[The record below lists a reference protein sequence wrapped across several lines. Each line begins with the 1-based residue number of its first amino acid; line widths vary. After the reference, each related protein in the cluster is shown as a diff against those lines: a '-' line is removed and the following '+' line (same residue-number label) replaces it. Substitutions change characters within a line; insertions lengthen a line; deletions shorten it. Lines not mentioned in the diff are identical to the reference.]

1 MVAPPQAGPA
11 RPGRADGRLVVI
23 ASPIGN
29 LEDLSPR
36 AAAALRDADL
46 VACEDTRRTAT
57 LLRHAESTADMLP
70 AHAHNEA
77 GRAADIRRRI
87 EGGAVVALVTDAGM
101 PAISDPG
108 GRVVDAILE
117 ADLPVEVIPGPSALT
132 AAFSVAGEVDVPL
145 AFVGFFPRRRKERV
159 ELLERLDSLRMAI
172 VGFESP
178 RRLPSLLA
186 DLAEHDPERRVTVA
200 RELTKRHEEVVRGA
214 AKGLAERFSTAP
226 RGEITLVI
234 GARAG
239 GGESGADVGTVVDV
253 LLSAGLSPSAVASV
267 AARLGLSP
275 KNAAYEEALTR
286 ARRAST

>member
-1 MVAPPQAGPA
+1 MVAPPHAEPSE
-11 RPGRADGRLVVI
+11 PGRAEGRLVVI

-29 LEDLSPR
+29 LDDLSPR
-36 AAAALRDADL
+36 AAAALREADL

-57 LLRHAESTADMLP
+57 LLRHAASSADMLP

-77 GRAADIRRRI
+77 GRAEDIRRRI
-87 EGGAVVALVTDAGM
+87 EAGAVVALVTDAGM

-108 GRVVDAILE
+108 GRIVGAILD
-117 ADLPVEVIPGPSALT
+117 ADLQVEVIPGPSALT

-145 AFVGFFPRRRKERV
+145 AFVGFFPRKKKERV
-159 ELLERLDSLRMAI
+159 GLLDRLDSVRMAI

-200 RELTKRHEEVVRGA
+200 RELTKLHEEVVRGTA
-214 AKGLAERFSTAP
+214 RELAERFEAAP
-226 RGEITLVI
+226 KGEITLVI
-234 GARAG
+234 GARPDD
-239 GGESGADVGTVVDV
+239 GESDADVGAVVDV
-253 LLSAGLSPSAVASV
+253 LLSAGLGPSAVANV
-267 AARLGLSP
+267 AAQLGLSP
-275 KNAAYEEALTR
+275 KNAAYEEALAR